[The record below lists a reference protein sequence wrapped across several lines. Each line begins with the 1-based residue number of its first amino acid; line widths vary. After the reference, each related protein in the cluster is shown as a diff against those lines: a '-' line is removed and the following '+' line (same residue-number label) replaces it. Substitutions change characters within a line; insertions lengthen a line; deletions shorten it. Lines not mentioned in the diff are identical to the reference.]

1 MSAPE
6 GSPREWG
13 ATRSAGLA
21 LAPARPAE
29 ERTVGAMVSD
39 PVHLAGRGVRALL
52 RQPWFVA
59 ITLVQPVVWLLLFG
73 ALFQNVVPAP
83 NGHYIAYLTP
93 TDLFGNVGRTKTVRF
108 CISPPRRGGPPAP
121 P

>member
-1 MSAPE
+1 
-6 GSPREWG
+6 
-13 ATRSAGLA
+13 
-21 LAPARPAE
+21 
-29 ERTVGAMVSD
+29 MVSD

-83 NGHYIAYLTP
+83 ERRP
-93 TDLFGNVGRTKTVRF
+93 T
-108 CISPPRRGGPPAP
+108 SPTSRRGSW
-121 P
+121 